1 MMTQK
6 KLGFVT
12 YKKYPRLTQS
22 DILLAKSLEVS
33 DYHVQNVPWDDERTE
48 WEEYDTLIL
57 RSCWNYH
64 LQVDNFYSWLKKIE
78 DAGIKLWNP
87 YSIVRS
93 NLNKTYLFDLERKG
107 IEIIPTLHIKKGSN
121 IYIEDILK
129 KNNWEEI
136 VIKPTIGVDAYHI
149 LKTNYLDALA
159 KQKDLDKL
167 LENSDILIQPLIE
180 EIKNGELSIIFFGNN
195 YGHTVLKKPAKN
207 DFRTNYDLGG
217 SIEIAEIKPNILSQ
231 VKKIVGSIVKDILY
245 ARVDGVIIKG
255 KFVLMELELI
265 EPHLFLDLYPNSAEL
280 FAKRF
285 SELNSI

>member
-107 IEIIPTLHIKKGSN
+107 I
-121 IYIEDILK
+121 
-129 KNNWEEI
+129 
-136 VIKPTIGVDAYHI
+136 
-149 LKTNYLDALA
+149 
-159 KQKDLDKL
+159 
-167 LENSDILIQPLIE
+167 
-180 EIKNGELSIIFFGNN
+180 
-195 YGHTVLKKPAKN
+195 
-207 DFRTNYDLGG
+207 
-217 SIEIAEIKPNILSQ
+217 
-231 VKKIVGSIVKDILY
+231 
-245 ARVDGVIIKG
+245 
-255 KFVLMELELI
+255 
-265 EPHLFLDLYPNSAEL
+265 
-280 FAKRF
+280 
-285 SELNSI
+285 